1 MSWYR
6 QFDLVW
12 FPDIDFDRAKAF
24 YQEDLG
30 FELVLEDQD
39 SKWAE
44 FQISPGAKIAIHGVK
59 ATNANPIGALVL
71 DVENIE
77 KSELA
82 LGGKGIKLF
91 DKEEIPGL
99 AKLASFTDPD
109 GNVIQLS
116 QSLVRQVL

>member
-12 FPDIDFDRAKAF
+12 IPVVDFDRAKTF
-24 YQEDLG
+24 YQDELE
-30 FELVLEDQD
+30 FELVLEDSD
-39 SKWAE
+39 SSWAE
-44 FQISPGAKIAIHGVK
+44 FQISPGAKMAIHGVK

-71 DVENIE
+71 DVESLE
-77 KSELA
+77 KSELW
-82 LGGKGIKLF
+82 LRGKGIKLF

-99 AKLASFTDPD
+99 AKLASFSDPD

-116 QSLVRQVL
+116 QSLVG

>member
-1 MSWYR
+1 MSWYK
-6 QFDLVW
+6 QFDLMWV
-12 FPDIDFDRAKAF
+12 PVLDFERAKSF
-24 YQEDLG
+24 YLEDLE
-30 FELVLEDQD
+30 FELVLEDRD
-39 SKWAE
+39 SNWAE

-71 DVENIE
+71 DVDNLE
-77 KSELA
+77 KSELW
-82 LGGKGIKLF
+82 LRGKGIKLS

-116 QSLVRQVL
+116 QSLAD

>member
-12 FPDIDFDRAKAF
+12 FPVVDFDRAKTF
-24 YQEDLG
+24 YQDDLG
-30 FELVLEDQD
+30 FELVVEDQD

-59 ATNANPIGALVL
+59 ATNANPVGALVL
-71 DVENIE
+71 DVENLE
-77 KSELA
+77 QSELA
-82 LGGKGIKLF
+82 LLGRGIKLF

-116 QSLVRQVL
+116 QSLVG

>member
-1 MSWYR
+1 MSWYK

-12 FPDIDFDRAKAF
+12 IPVVDYDKAKSF
-24 YQEDLG
+24 YQDVLG
-30 FELVLEDQD
+30 LELVLEDLN

-44 FQISPGAKIAIHGVK
+44 FQVSPGAKIAVHAVK
-59 ATNANPIGALVL
+59 ATNANPIGAIVL
-71 DVENIE
+71 EVENLG
-77 KSELA
+77 KSELWLA
-82 LGGKGIKLF
+82 GKGIKLF

-116 QSLVRQVL
+116 QQLVG

>member
-12 FPDIDFDRAKAF
+12 FPVIDFDRAKAF

>member
-12 FPDIDFDRAKAF
+12 FPVVDFERAKKF

-30 FELVLEDQD
+30 FELVLEDED

-59 ATNANPIGALVL
+59 ATNANPVGALVL

-77 KSELA
+77 KSELTLA
-82 LGGKGIKLF
+82 GKGIKLF
-91 DKEEIPGL
+91 NKEEIPGL
-99 AKLASFTDPD
+99 AKLASFNDPD

-116 QSLVRQVL
+116 QSLVG

>member
-1 MSWYR
+1 MSWYK

-12 FPDIDFDRAKAF
+12 FPVVDYEQAKSF
-24 YQEDLG
+24 YQDELE

-44 FQISPGAKIAIHGVK
+44 FQISPGAKMAIHGVK

-71 DVENIE
+71 DVENLE
-77 KSELA
+77 KSELW
-82 LGGKGIKLF
+82 LRGKGIKLT

-99 AKLASFTDPD
+99 AKLASFSDPD
-109 GNVIQLS
+109 GNAIQLS
-116 QSLVRQVL
+116 QSLME